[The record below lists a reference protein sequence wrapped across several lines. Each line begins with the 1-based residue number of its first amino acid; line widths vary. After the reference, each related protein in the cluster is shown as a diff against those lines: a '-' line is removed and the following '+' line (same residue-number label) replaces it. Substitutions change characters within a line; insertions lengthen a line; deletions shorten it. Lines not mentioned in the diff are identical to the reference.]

1 MVQELCT
8 YSSISL
14 LYMRTRKRACAAFG
28 ISGGSG
34 KTSSR

>member
-14 LYMRTRKRACAAFG
+14 LYMRTRWRACGSFG

-34 KTSSR
+34 KASSM